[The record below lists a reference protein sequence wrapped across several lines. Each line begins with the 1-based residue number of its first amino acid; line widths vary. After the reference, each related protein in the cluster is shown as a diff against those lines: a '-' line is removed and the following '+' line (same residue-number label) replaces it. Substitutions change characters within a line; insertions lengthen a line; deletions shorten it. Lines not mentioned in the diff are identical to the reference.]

1 MAVKVGIIE
10 SDPCEKGARGA
21 LNLGHTIG
29 HALEQVSGFSLRHG
43 EAIAIGMVVEARLA
57 ERLGLA
63 ESGLASQIE
72 ALLADL
78 GLPAEIPGNLERTA
92 IHTAI
97 RVDKKKKQGIVR
109 FALPTRIGQVQIGM
123 DVPDDVLVSE
133 I

>member
-10 SDPCEKGARGA
+10 ADPYEKGERAA
-21 LNLGHTIG
+21 LNLGHTVG
-29 HALEQVSGFSLRHG
+29 HALEQVSGFSIRHG
-43 EAIAIGMVVEARLA
+43 EAVAIGMVVEARLA

-63 ESGLASQIE
+63 ESGLSRQIA

-78 GLPAEIPGNLERTA
+78 GLPTAIPDNLERIA
-92 IHTAI
+92 IQAAI
-97 RVDKKKKQGIVR
+97 RVDKKKKQGSVR
-109 FALPTRIGQVQIGM
+109 FALPTRIGRVQIGV